1 MGKRGRALET
11 RVAEILLDINAV
23 ELSPEA
29 PFTWSSGIISP
40 IYCDNRKVIG
50 NVDAR
55 SEIADAFAEMI
66 KMHAPDAEVIAGTS
80 TAGIPHAAFISER
93 LGLPMCYVRGS
104 KKKHG
109 KGNQIEGAEVD
120 GKKVVLIEDLI
131 STGGSSLE
139 AAEALK
145 ENGAD
150 LLTVIA
156 IFTYGIPRAD
166 EAFNETGLPYHT
178 LSTLD
183 ALIGVSLDRGA
194 IDEDQK
200 ETILQFRQK
209 LSEK

>member
-1 MGKRGRALET
+1 MET
-11 RVAEILLDINAV
+11 RTAEILLDINAV
-23 ELSPEA
+23 ALSPEA

-40 IYCDNRKVIG
+40 IYCDNRKIIG
-50 NVDAR
+50 DVPAR
-55 SEIADAFAEMI
+55 QEIAEAFVDVVKSE
-66 KMHAPDAEVIAGTS
+66 APDAEVIAGTS

-109 KGNQIEGAEVD
+109 KGNQIEGAEVE

-145 ENGAD
+145 ENGAEV
-150 LLTVIA
+150 LAVVA

-166 EAFNETGLPYHT
+166 EAFKEAGLTYHT

-183 ALIGVSLDRGA
+183 VLIDVSMDRGA
-194 IDEDQK
+194 IDENQK

-209 LSEK
+209 LSQK

>member
-1 MGKRGRALET
+1 MVK
-11 RVAEILLDINAV
+11 
-23 ELSPEA
+23 S
-29 PFTWSSGIISP
+29 
-40 IYCDNRKVIG
+40 K
-50 NVDAR
+50 
-55 SEIADAFAEMI
+55 
-66 KMHAPDAEVIAGTS
+66 APDAEVIAGTS

-109 KGNQIEGAEVD
+109 KGNQIEGAEVE

-145 ENGAD
+145 ENGAEV
-150 LLTVIA
+150 LAVVA

-166 EAFNETGLPYHT
+166 EAFKEAGLTYHT

-183 ALIGVSLDRGA
+183 VLIDVSMDRGA
-194 IDEDQK
+194 IDENQK

-209 LSEK
+209 LSQK